1 MINKMDCEKESVIN
15 RFNTMEEDQKM
26 LIIGLGAEVL
36 AKALTLRALGHTTL
50 KGHCYY
56 IRKNSVSF
64 LDQMFMALNGDND
77 ARNCFNGF
85 ADSDYVR
92 ETAKSISGQRLEKTN
107 EQVKAQN

>member
-1 MINKMDCEKESVIN
+1 MDCEKESVIN

-36 AKALTLRALGHTTL
+36 AE
-50 KGHCYY
+50 
-56 IRKNSVSF
+56 
-64 LDQMFMALNGDND
+64 ALNGDND